1 MAWGRWSGV
10 AVVTRTAGHD
20 RLTLHSDSVVRVFSE
35 VIFLIFLLSQ
45 KRKVRPPPVLERS
58 GFSRALL
65 HARAASFDLMVA
77 LMRLGGGAPA
87 RSQQVMPAA
96 MRTPMRLPAS

>member
-1 MAWGRWSGV
+1 MAPARNGAFLGLLRRFGEGLAPTV
-10 AVVTRTAGHD
+10 AC
-20 RLTLHSDSVVRVFSE
+20 
-35 VIFLIFLLSQ
+35 Q
-45 KRKVRPPPVLERS
+45 KRKELPPLVVERS
-58 GFSRALL
+58 AFSWALL

-96 MRTPMRLPAS
+96 MRRPMRLPAS

>member
-1 MAWGRWSGV
+1 MEQAQNGAFLGLLRRFGESLAPTV
-10 AVVTRTAGHD
+10 AY
-20 RLTLHSDSVVRVFSE
+20 
-35 VIFLIFLLSQ
+35 Q